1 MFSVSVLLA
10 MAFMAMVRGL
20 PAEWISVSTS
30 EKGKWFDRIVVATF
44 ENKHYNQVRNTSKN
58 FVEMEERGVLLT
70 NFYGTTHP
78 SLPNYLAQV
87 GGSHFDVKDD
97 EAHDIDAET
106 VFDRL
111 EDAGLDWLS
120 VQENY
125 PTDYTGCMTGSF
137 YDEKLNPDGMG
148 ELGYYAR
155 KHNPP
160 MSFISVSQNETRCQ
174 EHVISEI
181 MFDRMLESGK
191 PLPEMIYYTPNMLN
205 DCHDF
210 NDLSYC
216 DPYLPRL
223 LEKFDRIDK
232 ADEKRT
238 LFVVTWDED
247 NWQTIDW
254 NHIHTV
260 IWGAGLPKG
269 ETDGTTYNHFSL
281 TATILANWGLETLH
295 RHDENAQ
302 LLKLDY

>member
-1 MFSVSVLLA
+1 
-10 MAFMAMVRGL
+10 
-20 PAEWISVSTS
+20 
-30 EKGKWFDRIVVATF
+30 
-44 ENKHYNQVRNTSKN
+44 
-58 FVEMEERGVLLT
+58 MEERGVLLT

-205 DCHDF
+205 DWYYIEHSPHA
-210 NDLSYC
+210 LVTTLTT
-216 DPYLPRL
+216 YL
-223 LEKFDRIDK
+223 
-232 ADEKRT
+232 T
-238 LFVVTWDED
+238 V
-247 NWQTIDW
+247 
-254 NHIHTV
+254 IHTCLDC
-260 IWGAGLPKG
+260 WK
-269 ETDGTTYNHFSL
+269 SL
-281 TATILANWGLETLH
+281 TESTRLMKREPCLLVYLDVACNDSSCRLYSNLGRGQLA
-295 RHDENAQ
+295 
-302 LLKLDY
+302 DY